1 MEEFE
6 SAKMIFDRVDDNY
19 YDTDIIHKARL
30 YMIKACAEN
39 ENLKLAKQYLNK
51 YENDLR
57 ENNLYNEA
65 LIAINQAEKIN
76 LKSSK

>member
-1 MEEFE
+1 
-6 SAKMIFDRVDDNY
+6 MIFDRVDENY
-19 YDTDIIHKARL
+19 YDTEIIHKARL
-30 YMIKACAEN
+30 YMIKACVEN